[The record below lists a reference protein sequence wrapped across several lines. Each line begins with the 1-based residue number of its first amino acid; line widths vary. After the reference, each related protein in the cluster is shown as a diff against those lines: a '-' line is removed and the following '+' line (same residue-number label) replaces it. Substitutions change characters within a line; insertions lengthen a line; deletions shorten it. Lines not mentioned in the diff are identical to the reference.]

1 MCKYSIVLDSHMWQD
16 VLHNEMHDTFDTYG
30 GQRSHVVLRLGLGSV
45 LVHLIMEQ
53 MVPYI

>member
-1 MCKYSIVLDSHMWQD
+1 MLAAHMWQD
-16 VLHNEMHDTFDTYG
+16 VLHNEMHDTFDTFR

-53 MVPYI
+53 IVPHI

>member
-1 MCKYSIVLDSHMWQD
+1 MLAVHMWQD
-16 VLHNEMHDTFDTYG
+16 VLHNEMYDTFYTFG

>member
-1 MCKYSIVLDSHMWQD
+1 MLAAHMLQD
-16 VLHNEMHDTFDTYG
+16 VLHNEMHDTFDTFG